1 MIGRLTGIVTE
12 KKPPYLLLDVGG
24 VGYEIQL
31 PMSSFYPLPA
41 LGEKAAIHTHLS
53 VSETAQQL
61 FGFYT
66 EKERS
71 LFRTLIK
78 VSGVGPK
85 LALGILSGMEPDLF
99 VQCVLQD
106 DHSALVRVPGVG
118 KKTAERLLVEVKD
131 KLKGWQTQDSQP
143 LSALEAAN
151 PSEVLAADAAAE
163 AQSAMEALGYKPTEA
178 KKAIAQVRVQQP
190 DADRDTM
197 IRLAL
202 RGMLP

>member
-1 MIGRLTGIVTE
+1 MIGRLTGIVAE

-24 VGYEIQL
+24 VGYEVQL

-41 LGEKAAIHTHLS
+41 LGEKAVVHTHLS

-61 FGFYT
+61 FGFYS

-85 LALGILSGMEPDLF
+85 LALGILSGMEPDMF
-99 VQCVLQD
+99 VRCVLQD
-106 DHSALVRVPGVG
+106 DHSALTRVPGVG

-131 KLKGWQTQDSQP
+131 KLKDWHTAEPQP

-151 PSEVLAADAAAE
+151 PSEMAVADAAEE
-163 AQSAMEALGYKPTEA
+163 AQSAMLALGYKPAEA
-178 KKAIAQVRVQQP
+178 KKAITRARVEQP
-190 DADRDTM
+190 DADRDTL